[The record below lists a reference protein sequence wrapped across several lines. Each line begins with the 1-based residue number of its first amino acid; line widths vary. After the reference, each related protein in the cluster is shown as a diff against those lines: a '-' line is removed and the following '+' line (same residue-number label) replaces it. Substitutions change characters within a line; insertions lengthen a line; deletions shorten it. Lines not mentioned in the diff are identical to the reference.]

1 MRDATAASYGA
12 GWLRFCA
19 FCRAGGYRPLPA
31 TSTTVGRYIAFHWL
45 KGTVQPS
52 SMRTYLSPI
61 RKRHIAAGFPNPC
74 STDLVADALAGF
86 TNAWL
91 DSHGSKAKR
100 VALPATVA
108 WRLAGLAMTTQST
121 TIRSRLTAVVAHY
134 FMCRRAKDVLS
145 LKAQDVQMLADGG
158 VSFQICRTKTDA
170 KRPGGERLAHTFPP
184 ITFSSIPD
192 LPVLLLRRALAA
204 HRSYHRPDQRLFP
217 APSGDAGTILSGWLR
232 AGLTMLGVEPAVGT
246 VYASHS
252 CRSGGCTAMRSVG
265 IGLDAVA
272 QWAGMTVETL
282 TKSYNDALAVATP
295 EAHYFFGRLLP
306 RALQLPA

>member
-1 MRDATAASYGA
+1 MPCRWVPFSA
-12 GWLRFCA
+12 GNFNH
-19 FCRAGGYRPLPA
+19 GGHYVA
-31 TSTTVGRYIAFHWL
+31 YQWL

-52 SMRTYLSPI
+52 SVRTYLSPI

-91 DSHGSKAKR
+91 DSYGSKAKR
-100 VALPATVA
+100 VALRAPVA
-108 WRLAGLAMTTQST
+108 WRLARLAMTVPSA
-121 TIRSRLTAVVAHY
+121 TIRTRLTAVVAHY
-134 FMCRRAKDVLS
+134 FMCRRAKDVLFFV
-145 LKAQDVQMLADGG
+145 AQDVQMLPDGG

-170 KRPGGERLAHTFPP
+170 MRPGGERLAHTFPP
-184 ITFSSIPD
+184 INFSSIPD
-192 LPVLLLRRALAA
+192 LPVVLLRRTLAA
-204 HRSYHRPDQRLFP
+204 HRSSRRPDQRLFP
-217 APSGDAGTILSGWLR
+217 APSGDAGAILSGWLR
-232 AGLTMLGVEPAVGT
+232 AATTMLDVEPAVGT

-252 CRSGGCTAMRSVG
+252 RRIGGCTAIRSVG

-295 EAHYFFGRLLP
+295 EAHNFFGLLLP
-306 RALQLPA
+306 RPLQLPA